1 MSGTINFEANLV
13 AIAAVLAAN
22 GIHQV
27 ASFYSGSGDSGDEF
41 SQTAYD
47 ADQSQ
52 VDLPDVE
59 VTVQQR
65 QYGNVGAGYD
75 YIVKDVAVSLSTA
88 ISDATDEAIR
98 RAGHAGWENN
108 EGGKGTL
115 TIFSSGYAVLN
126 HTMFYEGDANH
137 DYIEHGPDTEF
148 GESLAAMAAVLQK
161 HGLTSVQG
169 EYTGSGDSGD
179 GFDIYYFK
187 GEESVEIEQD
197 VNDEVTYL
205 VIDNDYSNGRFSPVK
220 STRTAEFEQA
230 LEDICFAMVTA
241 SGHDGWEINEGGGG
255 TLTVRADGTAT
266 LDHYDNGED
275 EDSDSSTSWN
285 EALQQEEDEPFGEDL

>member
-13 AIAAVLAAN
+13 AIAAVLAAH

-27 ASFYSGSGDSGDEF
+27 ASFYSGSGDSGDEY

-52 VDLPDVE
+52 MDLPDVE
-59 VTVQQR
+59 VVVEQR
-65 QYGNVGAGYD
+65 QYGNTGAGYD
-75 YIVKDVAVSLSTA
+75 YIVKTVPVSLSSA

-98 RAGHAGWENN
+98 QAGHSGWENN

-115 TIFSSGYAVLN
+115 SIFASGYAVLN
-126 HTMFYEGDANH
+126 HTMFYEGDADH

-148 GESLAAMAAVLQK
+148 GESLAAMAAVLKK

-179 GFDIYYFK
+179 SFDIYYFK
-187 GEESVEIEQD
+187 GEESVEIERD
-197 VNDEVTYL
+197 VDDEVTYL
-205 VIDNDYSNGRFSPVK
+205 VVDTEYKEGQFVPVK
-220 STRTAEFEQA
+220 SARTAEFEQA
-230 LEDICFAMVTA
+230 LEDVCFAMVTA

-255 TLTVRADGTAT
+255 TLTVRDDGTAT

-275 EDSDSSTSWN
+275 AGNDSSTSWN
-285 EALQQEEDEPFGEDL
+285 EALQQEEDEPVDENM

>member
-1 MSGTINFEANLV
+1 MSENINFEANLV
-13 AIAAVLAAN
+13 AIAAVLAAH

-27 ASFYSGSGDSGDEF
+27 ASYYNGSGDSGDEY

-52 VDLPDVE
+52 MDLPDVE
-59 VTVQQR
+59 VLVEQR
-65 QYGNVGAGYD
+65 QYQSGAAGHHY
-75 YIVKDVAVSLSTA
+75 VVQPVSVSLSSA
-88 ISDATDEAIR
+88 ISDATEHAISE
-98 RAGHAGWENN
+98 AGHSGWENN

-115 TIFSSGYAVLN
+115 SIFASGYAVLN
-126 HTMFYEGDANH
+126 HTNYYEGDSDH
-137 DYIEHGPDTEF
+137 DYVEHGPDTEF
-148 GESLAAMAAVLQK
+148 GETLAEMAAVLRK

-187 GEESVEIEQD
+187 GDESVEVDED
-197 VNDEVTYL
+197 VDDEVTYL
-205 VIDNDYSNGRFSPVK
+205 VVETEYKDGQFVPVK
-220 STRTAEFEQA
+220 SARSAEFEQA
-230 LEDICFAMVTA
+230 LEDVCFAMVSA

-255 TLTVRADGTAT
+255 KFTVRDDGTAT

-275 EDSDSSTSWN
+275 NGTDSSTSWN
-285 EALQQEEDEPFGEDL
+285 DNLQQEDDEPVGEDM